1 MLYHYC
7 DTIVS
12 YVNNIITYD
21 SGSSLFLNDNLG
33 MTYTELKEIICHGLM
48 RNYNDIDVEI
58 IWRCQIGEE

>member
-1 MLYHYC
+1 
-7 DTIVS
+7 
-12 YVNNIITYD
+12 VNNIITYD

-33 MTYTELKEIICHGLM
+33 MTYTELKETICHGLM